1 MNPHDLADVLHYE
14 GFDVDYD
21 TGEVSVES
29 TGFSNDLL
37 IILAALGK
45 LEVKRDLDGN
55 PMYYIPHLDVCD
67 MQTYCEAFPDDICCK
82 IYDV

>member
-1 MNPHDLADVLHYE
+1 MNPHDLADVLRFE

-21 TGEVSVES
+21 TGEVSSEDPGDV
-29 TGFSNDLL
+29 L

-45 LEVKRDLDGN
+45 LDIRRDIDGD

-67 MQTYCEAFPDDICCK
+67 MQTYCEAFPDDISCR